1 MADRIT
7 GRCKCGQVTYEGT
20 RLDAA
25 SFRCHCRDCQQ
36 LTGTGH
42 ADMLPLSL
50 EGFSVSDACKIF
62 EMEGGSGQPTYSG
75 FCPECGAQI
84 LRRSARMSDRVY
96 VHAGS
101 LDDPSAY
108 APDRSI
114 YDGAAQPW
122 DTGSIIDRS

>member
-1 MADRIT
+1 
-7 GRCKCGQVTYEGT
+7 
-20 RLDAA
+20 
-25 SFRCHCRDCQQ
+25 
-36 LTGTGH
+36 
-42 ADMLPLSL
+42 MLPLSL